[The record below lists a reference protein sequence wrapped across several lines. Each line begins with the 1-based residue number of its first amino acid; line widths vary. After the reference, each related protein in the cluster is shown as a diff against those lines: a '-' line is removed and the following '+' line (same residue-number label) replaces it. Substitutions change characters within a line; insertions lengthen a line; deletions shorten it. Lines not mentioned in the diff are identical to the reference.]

1 MISHLHE
8 ILVTFLCYIKADRL
22 DFLQII
28 IYLPHKI
35 RKNALYY
42 TSTIDDKVKAVNKQ
56 LRKFCQSNNLTLI
69 QRANTISLVQTY
81 GPNKEGLNQIMNFEF
96 FKNNNN

>member
-1 MISHLHE
+1 MKSHLHE

-22 DFLQII
+22 VFLQV
-28 IYLPHKI
+28 YLPHKI

-56 LRKFCQSNNLTLI
+56 LRKFCQSNDLTFI
-69 QRANTISLVQTY
+69 ERTNTISQVQT
-81 GPNKEGLNQIMNFEF
+81 KKDLI
-96 FKNNNN
+96 K